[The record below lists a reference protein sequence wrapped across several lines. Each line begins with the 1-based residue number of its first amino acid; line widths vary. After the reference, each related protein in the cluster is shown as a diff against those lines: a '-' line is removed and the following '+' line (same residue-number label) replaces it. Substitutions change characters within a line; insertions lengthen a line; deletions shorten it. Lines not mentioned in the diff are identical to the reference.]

1 MKSTTDF
8 LKAIGHKDRVYI
20 RCLPPKNIPLPELQV
35 RGMTYPNKDGEIKRS
50 IIQGYINLDSGE
62 FCQIYGDKHQ
72 PKSFPD
78 GWGYFDALNGQGY
91 GIYFVV
97 HHGGDKNSQITH
109 GSALFHESDRASF
122 EEQQQEIDRITDEF
136 GKPTAVVKTRKSLHA
151 YWASSENIEIDRL
164 ATYQRR
170 WIQYSTCDD
179 DSLADPAQ
187 LMRLPDFD
195 HLSWNAETQE
205 FDRIPCELSQLN
217 DVRYS
222 IAEFDRVLPDLD
234 LDRWTR
240 KSIREIEASD
250 PSPMDIRSFASY
262 LEGYQED
269 GRQRWITC
277 KCPAHNGE
285 SDDSLHIDRA
295 TGGFVCHGGCPSPAI
310 YNSAKTKAINQ
321 GYRLEVA
328 SQASEDLNRLLT
340 KSEYDPASALPD
352 VLKGLIEAEA
362 IRWSLPSLV
371 YVAPLLA
378 VVLSLSKVEAT
389 LNVRETRGKP
399 ILWVG
404 IVGTSNSGKSE
415 VLKTITSPLTAL
427 QKGANEEYT
436 LAVGDYERQ
445 LAEYEQKKRKKED
458 LGDKPNSPACRE
470 FYVDDYTYESLAYI
484 SQFQKLQCLL
494 LKIDELKGFTDFD
507 KYGTANNRS
516 RILSLYDGDEMKV
529 NRKSSPR
536 IHIEK
541 TGISLVGT
549 TQYTTLSRIF
559 EQDDNKEDGLW
570 ARVVFVSL
578 PTTATYSHDPDSNHS
593 LYDALAKIYANIN
606 DFTAQTFTA
615 SSEAQKLWSDWYNDM
630 VDRTIEQS
638 GTFLE
643 SIYGKAKDRIAR
655 LALAL
660 HLLAAAAEDKQPNRE
675 VSASTMYHAIELG
688 RCLLLETEKVLALTG
703 SNPTTDPADARILKF
718 INRFAGKGLITTR
731 MVTHWWSGK
740 SKPSAKDIRA
750 FMLKVV
756 ELGYASE
763 NDESKRQFS
772 DYKIEILEKPSN
784 SSNKKPE
791 TSVLQ
796 RKTLL
801 LENESS
807 SNGLVTTALQNITES
822 LQDNGLDTAIQ
833 SSNNVESAQAEG
845 YSHCPAAIVTNQLL
859 EQELDS
865 NSLEPLCSKNL
876 SIPVTKVTKDSQIS
890 QSKQDDLLA
899 EINID
904 IIPPATE
911 EDF

>member
-1 MKSTTDF
+1 MKSTINF

-35 RGMTYPNKDGEIKRS
+35 RGMTYTNKDGEIKRS

-62 FCQIYGDKHQ
+62 FCQIYGDKQKHNL
-72 PKSFPD
+72 FPD
-78 GWGYFDALNGQGY
+78 GWGNLDALNKKGY

-97 HHGGDKNSQITH
+97 HHGGDKNSQITY
-109 GSALFHESDRASF
+109 GSTLFHESDRASF
-122 EEQQQEIDRITDEF
+122 EGQQREIDRITDEF

-170 WIQYSTCDD
+170 WIQYSNCDD

-187 LMRLPDFD
+187 LMRLPGFD
-195 HLSWNAETQE
+195 HLSWNTETQD
-205 FDRIPCELSQLN
+205 FDRIPCELLQLN

-222 IAEFDRVLPDLD
+222 LEQFDRVLPDLA
-234 LDRWTR
+234 LDRWAT
-240 KSIREIEASD
+240 KSIRDIETSD
-250 PSPMDIRSFASY
+250 RSPTDIRSFAPY
-262 LEGYQED
+262 LEGYRED
-269 GRQRWITC
+269 GRQGWITC
-277 KCPAHNGE
+277 KCPAHDGE
-285 SDDSLHIDRA
+285 SNDSLHIDRD
-295 TGGFVCHGGCPSPAI
+295 TGGFICHGGCSPSAV
-310 YNSAKTKAINQ
+310 YNSAKTRAISQ

-362 IRWSLPSLV
+362 IRWSLPALV

-427 QKGANEEYT
+427 QKGANEEYAI
-436 LAVGDYERQ
+436 AVDEYERE
-445 LAEYEQKKRKKED
+445 LAEYEQQKRQKKED
-458 LGDKPNSPACRE
+458 LGLSPKSPACRE

-507 KYGTANNRS
+507 KYGTTNNRS

-593 LYDALAKIYANIN
+593 LYDALAKIYATIN

-615 SSEAQKLWSDWYNDM
+615 SSDAQKLWSDWYNDM

-643 SIYGKAKDRIAR
+643 PTSSRLDRKKVI
-655 LALAL
+655 L
-660 HLLAAAAEDKQPNRE
+660 DK
-675 VSASTMYHAIELG
+675 V
-688 RCLLLETEKVLALTG
+688 
-703 SNPTTDPADARILKF
+703 DLKYQ
-718 INRFAGKGLITTR
+718 K
-731 MVTHWWSGK
+731 
-740 SKPSAKDIRA
+740 
-750 FMLKVV
+750 
-756 ELGYASE
+756 
-763 NDESKRQFS
+763 
-772 DYKIEILEKPSN
+772 
-784 SSNKKPE
+784 
-791 TSVLQ
+791 
-796 RKTLL
+796 
-801 LENESS
+801 
-807 SNGLVTTALQNITES
+807 
-822 LQDNGLDTAIQ
+822 
-833 SSNNVESAQAEG
+833 
-845 YSHCPAAIVTNQLL
+845 
-859 EQELDS
+859 
-865 NSLEPLCSKNL
+865 
-876 SIPVTKVTKDSQIS
+876 
-890 QSKQDDLLA
+890 
-899 EINID
+899 
-904 IIPPATE
+904 
-911 EDF
+911 

>member
-1 MKSTTDF
+1 MKQSIDL

-20 RCLPPKNIPLPELQV
+20 RCLVPKNTPIQELEP
-35 RGMTYPNKDGEIKRS
+35 RGMAHRDKKSGQVKKSIVDGYIDLSTGEFHRRYGTDYKPIIDGWRHLKELNK
-50 IIQGYINLDSGE
+50 QGYNIHFIVN
-62 FCQIYGDKHQ
+62 
-72 PKSFPD
+72 
-78 GWGYFDALNGQGY
+78 
-91 GIYFVV
+91 
-97 HHGGDKNSQITH
+97 HGGEKNASITH
-109 GSALFHESDRASF
+109 ATTLFHESDRASF
-122 EEQQQEIDRITDEF
+122 EEQQREIDRITKEF
-136 GKPTAVVKTRKSLHA
+136 GAPTAVIKTRKSLHA
-151 YWASSENIEIDRL
+151 YWASSEIIQIDQL
-164 ATYQRR
+164 PTYQRE
-170 WIQYSTCDD
+170 WIQYSNCDD
-179 DSLADPAQ
+179 DSLVDPAQ
-187 LMRLPDFD
+187 LMRLPGFD
-195 HLSWNAETQE
+195 HLSWNTETQDFE
-205 FDRIPCELSQLN
+205 RIPCELLQLN

-234 LDRWTR
+234 LARWTR
-240 KSIREIEASD
+240 KSLREIEASD
-250 PSPMDIRSFASY
+250 PSPTDIRSFAPY
-262 LEGYQED
+262 LEGYRED
-269 GRQRWITC
+269 GRQGWSTC
-277 KCPAHNGE
+277 KCPAHDGE
-285 SDDSLHIDRA
+285 SHDSLHIDRD
-295 TGGFVCHGGCPSPAI
+295 TGGFICHGGCPPAAI

-340 KSEYDPASALPD
+340 KSEYDPASALPE
-352 VLKGLIEAEA
+352 VLKELIEAEA
-362 IRWSLPSLV
+362 IRWSLPALV

-378 VVLSLSKVEAT
+378 VVLSLSEVETT
-389 LNVRETRGKP
+389 LNVRETKGKP
-399 ILWVG
+399 VLWVG
-404 IVGTSNSGKSE
+404 TVGTSNSGKSE

-427 QKGANEEYT
+427 QKGANEEYAT
-436 LAVGDYERQ
+436 AVNDYEQ
-445 LAEYEQKKRKKED
+445 KLAEYEQKKRKKEELD
-458 LGDKPNSPACRE
+458 DKPNSPACRE
-470 FYVDDYTYESLAYI
+470 FYVDDYTYESIAYI
-484 SQFQKLQCLL
+484 SQFQKSHCLL
-494 LKIDELKGFTDFD
+494 IKIDELKGFTDFE

-516 RILSLYDGDEMKV
+516 RMLSLYDGNELKV
-529 NRKSSPR
+529 TRKGSPR

-549 TQYTTLSRIF
+549 TQYTTLSKIF

-593 LYDALAKIYANIN
+593 LYDALAKIYATIN
-606 DFTAQTFTA
+606 GFTSQTFTA
-615 SSEAQKLWSDWYNDM
+615 SSEAQKLWSEWYNDM

-643 SIYGKAKDRIAR
+643 SIYGKAKDRVAR

-675 VSASTMYHAIELG
+675 VSVSTMYHAIELG

-718 INRFAGKGLITTR
+718 INRFAGKGLVTTR

-756 ELGYASE
+756 ELGYARE
-763 NDESKRQFS
+763 NDESKRQSS
-772 DYKIEILEKPSN
+772 DYKIEILENPSN
-784 SSNKKPE
+784 SSNKKSE
-791 TSVLQ
+791 TSVSR

-807 SNGLVTTALQNITES
+807 SNGLVTTALQNIPES
-822 LQDNGLDTAIQ
+822 LQDNGLDTATQ
-833 SSNNVESAQAEG
+833 SSNNTESAQAEG

-859 EQELDS
+859 EQELGS
-865 NSLEPLCSKNL
+865 NSLEPLCSKDL

-899 EINID
+899 EIDID